1 MLAASANVRPPR
13 LSWEMTTRPRFRNQI
28 GTLEIAGGEVGIRIE
43 QATGRWTNPQL
54 RTVIEEKLL

>member
-1 MLAASANVRPPR
+1 
-13 LSWEMTTRPRFRNQI
+13 MTTRPRFRNQI